1 LLHAD
6 RRGGEG
12 PLSVAGFLRRL
23 LARLGWARAEGD
35 RRRLGALG
43 ERHAA
48 GFLRA
53 AGYRI
58 LAKNLRG
65 THGEIDILCE
75 APDERTIVVVE
86 VKTRRAGGRLPPEA
100 SVHARKLATL
110 KALMRSVVASNGWQD
125 RPRRIDVVAVDIPE
139 RGSPVIRHFVGVGA

>member
-1 LLHAD
+1 MSGLVRL
-6 RRGGEG
+6 
-12 PLSVAGFLRRL
+12 L
-23 LARLGWARAEGD
+23 LARLGLTRVVRD
-35 RRRLGALG
+35 RRWLGMVG

-48 GFLRA
+48 GFLRG

-58 LAKNLRG
+58 LARNLRG
-65 THGEIDILCE
+65 EQGEIDLLCE

-110 KALMRSVVASNGWQD
+110 RTLLRSVVAANGWHD
-125 RPRRIDVVAVDIPE
+125 RPRRIDVVAVDVPE
-139 RGSPVIRHFVGVGA
+139 KGSPTIRHFVGVGA